1 MGVPVPSTDE
11 LGAIAAG
18 FGLSPS
24 HDELAAYRELV
35 AGSLAAYDA
44 VEDLYQQQAPAI
56 PERKSWRPEPADN
69 PLGAWYRQCAVRE
82 RDDGPLAGR
91 RIAIKDNV
99 DVAGVPMMNG
109 SATLEGFVP
118 RSDATVVRRILVAGG
133 EIAGKAV
140 CEDLC
145 FSGGSHTA
153 ATGPVRNPWD
163 PSRSAGGSSCGSA
176 VLVATGQ
183 VDMAIAGDQGGSV
196 RMPAGWCGIVGIKA
210 SYGLVPYTGAFPI
223 EYTID
228 NLGPIARTVDDV
240 ALLLTAIAGPDGVDD
255 RQLQAPS
262 GVDYTVGLDRDPADL
277 RIAVVAEGFGHP
289 NSDAEVDETV
299 RAALGRLEAAGAEV
313 RQVSIPEHLWA
324 AAVWSVIAT
333 EGGAWQMLRGNGYG
347 LNHRGKYNPEIM
359 EAFRDGWRRHGN
371 EVSHS
376 VKYVALFG
384 QYMLNLGG
392 GSCYAKAQNVRPL
405 INQAYDRALEGCDV
419 LCYPTLPMMP
429 TVLPAE
435 DCSVSEYVARAL
447 EMVPNTLPCSVTGHP
462 TINVPAG
469 LSDGLPVGMS
479 FVARHWNET
488 TALAAAKTY
497 ESLVGGF
504 PSPPAL

>member
-1 MGVPVPSTDE
+1 MGLPVPGIDE
-11 LGAIAAG
+11 LGAIAAS

-24 HDELAAYRELV
+24 DEDLVAYRELV

-44 VEDLYQQQAPAI
+44 VEDLYRRQAPAV
-56 PERKSWRPEPADN
+56 PERRWWRPEPAEN

-118 RSDATVVRRILVAGG
+118 RADATVVRRILDAGG

-145 FSGGSHTA
+145 FSGASHTP

-163 PSRSAGGSSCGSA
+163 PSRSSGGSSGGSA
-176 VLVATGQ
+176 ALVAAGE
-183 VDMAIAGDQGGSV
+183 VDMAIGGDQGGSV
-196 RMPAGWCGIVGIKA
+196 RIPSCWSGVVGLKA
-210 SYGLVPYTGAFPI
+210 TYGLVPYTGAFPI

-228 NLGPIARTVDDV
+228 HLGPIARTVDEV
-240 ALLLTAIAGPDGVDD
+240 ALLLTVIAGPDGLDH
-255 RQLQAPS
+255 RQASAPS
-262 GVDYTVGLDRDPADL
+262 GLDYTTGLDRDPAGL
-277 RIAVVAEGFGHP
+277 RIGVVAEGFGLESSEP
-289 NSDAEVDETV
+289 EVDGTV
-299 RAALGRLEAAGAEV
+299 RAALARLEAAGAEV
-313 RQVSIPEHLWA
+313 REVSIPEHAWA
-324 AAVWSVIAT
+324 PAVWSVIAT
-333 EGGAWQMLRGNGYG
+333 EGAAWQMLRGNGYG
-347 LNHRGKYNPEIM
+347 LNHLGGYNPEIM
-359 EAFRDGWRRHGN
+359 QSFAEGWRRHGD

-376 VKYVALFG
+376 VKFVALCG
-384 QYMLNLGG
+384 QYTLDLLG
-392 GSCYAKAQNVRPL
+392 GSCYAKAQNLRPL
-405 INQAYDRALEGCDV
+405 VTAAYDRALEGFDV
-419 LCYPTLPMMP
+419 LCYPTLPMRA
-429 TVLPAE
+429 TVLPPE
-435 DCSVSEYVARAL
+435 DCSIAEYVARAL

-462 TINVPAG
+462 AVNVPAG

-479 FVARHWNET
+479 LVARHWEET
-488 TALAAAKTY
+488 TALAAARSY

-504 PSPPAL
+504 PGPPPR

>member
-1 MGVPVPSTDE
+1 MAVPIPSTDE
-11 LGAIAAG
+11 LGAIAES

-24 HDELAAYRELV
+24 EDELTTYRDLV
-35 AGSLAAYDA
+35 ADALEAYET
-44 VEDLYQQQAPAI
+44 VEDLYQQQAPAM
-56 PERKSWRPEPADN
+56 PERHSWRPEPADN

-82 RDDGPLAGR
+82 QPDGPLAGKR
-91 RIAIKDNV
+91 VAIKDNV

-118 RSDATVVRRILVAGG
+118 RTDATVVRRILEAGG

-153 ATGPVRNPWD
+153 ATGPVHNPWD

-176 VLVATGQ
+176 VLVATGE

-196 RMPAGWCGIVGIKA
+196 RMPAGWSGVVGIKA
-210 SYGLVPYTGAFPI
+210 TFGLVPYTGAFPI

-228 NLGPIARTVDDV
+228 NLGPIARTVEEV
-240 ALLLTAIAGPDGVDD
+240 AMLLTAIAGPDGVDD
-255 RQLQAPS
+255 RQAGAPA
-262 GVDYTVGLDRDPADL
+262 GVDYTAGLDREPADL
-277 RIAVVAEGFGHP
+277 RVGVVAEGFGHP
-289 NSDAEVDETV
+289 NSEAEVDATV

-313 RQVSIPEHLWA
+313 REISLPEHLWA
-324 AAVWSVIAT
+324 TAVWSVIAT
-333 EGGAWQMLRGNGYG
+333 EGAAWQMLRGNGYG
-347 LNHRGKYNPEIM
+347 LNHKGHYNPEIM
-359 EAFRDGWRRHGN
+359 QAFAEGWRRYGN
-371 EVSHS
+371 DVSHS
-376 VKYVALFG
+376 VKYVALCG
-384 QYMLNLGG
+384 QYTLNLLG
-392 GSCYAKAQNVRPL
+392 GSCYAKAQNLRPL
-405 INQAYDRALEGCDV
+405 VTAAYDRALASCDV
-419 LCYPTLPMMP
+419 LCYPTLPMRP
-429 TVLPAE
+429 TLLPAA

-479 FVARHWNET
+479 FVARHWDET

-504 PSPPAL
+504 PSPPAH

>member
-11 LGAIAAG
+11 LGAIAES

-24 HDELAAYRELV
+24 EADLATYRELV
-35 AGSLAAYDA
+35 AGSLAAYDD
-44 VEDLYQQQAPAI
+44 VEDLYRQQAPVV
-56 PERKSWRPEPADN
+56 PERSSWQPEPADN
-69 PLGAWYRQCAVRE
+69 PLGAWYRRCAVRE
-82 RDDGPLAGR
+82 RDEGLLAGKQV
-91 RIAIKDNV
+91 AIKDNV

-118 RSDATVVRRILVAGG
+118 RSDASVVRRILEAGG

-163 PSRSAGGSSCGSA
+163 PTRSAGGSSCGSA
-176 VLVATGQ
+176 VLVATGE

-196 RMPAGWCGIVGIKA
+196 RMPAGWSGIVGIKA

-223 EYTID
+223 EYTLD
-228 NLGPIARTVDDV
+228 HLGPVARTVDDV
-240 ALLLTAIAGPDGVDD
+240 ALLLTAIAGPDGVDQ
-255 RQLQAPS
+255 RQLSAPS
-262 GVDYTVGLDRDPADL
+262 GVDYTAGLEREPASL
-277 RIAVVAEGFGHP
+277 RIGVVSEGFGHSI
-289 NSDAEVDETV
+289 SDAAVDDTV
-299 RAALGRLEAAGAEV
+299 RGALARLEAAGAEV
-313 RQVSIPEHLWA
+313 AEMSLPEHAWA
-324 AAVWSVIAT
+324 PAVWSVIAT

-347 LNHRGKYNPEIM
+347 LNHRGRYNPEIM
-359 EAFRDGWRRHGN
+359 EAFAAGWRRHGD

-384 QYMLNLGG
+384 QYMLNLHG
-392 GSCYAKAQNVRPL
+392 GSSYAKAQNLRPL
-405 INQAYDRALEGCDV
+405 VNQAYDRALESCDV

-429 TVLPAE
+429 TALPPE
-435 DCSVSEYVARAL
+435 DCSIADYVARAL

-462 TINVPAG
+462 VVNVPAG

-479 FVARHWNET
+479 FVARCWDET

-504 PSPPAL
+504 PTPPGY

>member
-11 LGAIAAG
+11 LGAIAAS

-24 HDELAAYRELV
+24 DEDLAAYRELV

-44 VEDLYQQQAPAI
+44 VEDLYQQQAPAA
-56 PERKSWRPEPADN
+56 PERHSWRPEPADN
-69 PLGAWYRQCAVRE
+69 PLGAWYRQCALQE
-82 RDDGPLAGR
+82 RHDGPLAGR
-91 RIAIKDNV
+91 RVAIKDNV
-99 DVAGVPMMNG
+99 DVAGVAMMNG

-118 RSDATVVRRILVAGG
+118 RSDASVVRRILEAGG

-163 PSRSAGGSSCGSA
+163 PTRSAGGSSCGSA
-176 VLVATGQ
+176 VLVATGE

-196 RMPAGWCGIVGIKA
+196 RMPAGWSGVVGIKA
-210 SYGLVPYTGAFPI
+210 TFGLVPYTGAFPI

-228 NLGPIARTVDDV
+228 NLGPIARTVDDT
-240 ALLLTAIAGPDGVDD
+240 ALLLTAIAGPDGVDH
-255 RQLQAPS
+255 RQAGAPS
-262 GVDYTVGLDRDPADL
+262 GVDYTAGLDRDPADL
-277 RIAVVAEGFGHP
+277 RIGVVAEGFGHP
-289 NSDAEVDETV
+289 NSESEVDETV

-313 RQVSIPEHLWA
+313 RQVSVPEHLWA

-333 EGGAWQMLRGNGYG
+333 EGSAWQMLRGNGYG
-347 LNHRGKYNPEIM
+347 LNHKGHYNPEIM
-359 EAFRDGWRRHGN
+359 HAFAEGWRRAGN

-376 VKYVALFG
+376 VKFVALCG
-384 QYMLNLGG
+384 QYTLNLLG
-392 GSCYAKAQNVRPL
+392 GSCYAKAQNLRPRVAA
-405 INQAYDRALEGCDV
+405 AYDRALEGCDV
-419 LCYPTLPMMP
+419 LCYPTLPMRA
-429 TVLPAE
+429 TVLPAS
-435 DCSVSEYVARAL
+435 DCSVADYVARAL

-462 TINVPAG
+462 TINLPAG

-479 FVARHWNET
+479 FVARHWDET

-504 PSPPAL
+504 PSPPGH

>member
-1 MGVPVPSTDE
+1 MGVPVPGTDE
-11 LGAIAAG
+11 LGAIAAS

-24 HDELAAYRELV
+24 DDDLAAYRELV
-35 AGSLAAYDA
+35 AGSLAAYDT

-56 PERKSWRPEPADN
+56 PERKSWRPEPAEN
-69 PLGAWYRQCAVRE
+69 PLGAWYRRCAVRE
-82 RDDGPLAGR
+82 RPDGPLEGR
-91 RIAIKDNV
+91 RVAIKDNV
-99 DVAGVPMMNG
+99 DVAGVAMMNG

-118 RSDATVVRRILVAGG
+118 RSDASVVRRILEAGG

-176 VLVATGQ
+176 VLVATRQ

-196 RMPAGWCGIVGIKA
+196 RMPAGWSGVVGIKA
-210 SYGLVPYTGAFPI
+210 TFGLVPYTGAFPI

-240 ALLLTAIAGPDGVDD
+240 ALLLTAIAGPDGMDH
-255 RQLQAPS
+255 RQAGAPS
-262 GVDYTVGLDRDPADL
+262 GADYTAGLDRDPADL
-277 RIAVVAEGFGHP
+277 RIGVVTEGFGHP
-289 NSDAEVDETV
+289 NSEGAVDHTV
-299 RAALGRLEAAGAEV
+299 RAAAGRLEAAGAEV
-313 RQVSIPEHLWA
+313 REVSIPEHLWA

-333 EGGAWQMLRGNGYG
+333 EGAARQMLRGNGYG
-347 LNHRGKYNPEIM
+347 LNHKGHYNPEIM
-359 EAFRDGWRRHGN
+359 QAFAEGWRRHGDD
-371 EVSHS
+371 VSHS
-376 VKYVALFG
+376 VKFVALCG
-384 QYMLNLGG
+384 QYTLNLLG
-392 GSCYAKAQNVRPL
+392 GSCYAKAQNLRPL
-405 INQAYDRALEGCDV
+405 VKAAYDRALDTCDV
-419 LCYPTLPMMP
+419 LCYPTLPMRATP
-429 TVLPAE
+429 LPAE

-447 EMVPNTLPCSVTGHP
+447 EMVPNTLPSSVTGHP

-479 FVARHWNET
+479 FVARYWDET

>member
-1 MGVPVPSTDE
+1 MAVPIPSTDE
-11 LGAIAAG
+11 LEP
-18 FGLSPS
+18 SPRAS
-24 HDELAAYRELV
+24 ACHPAMTIWPPT
-35 AGSLAAYDA
+35 GSLSQGRWRPTTV
-44 VEDLYQQQAPAI
+44 VEYLYQQQAPAM
-56 PERKSWRPEPADN
+56 PERDSWRPEPAGN

-82 RDDGPLAGR
+82 RDDGPLAGKR
-91 RIAIKDNV
+91 VAIKDNV

-118 RSDATVVRRILVAGG
+118 RADATVVRRILEAGG

-196 RMPAGWCGIVGIKA
+196 RMPAGWSGIVGIKA

-223 EYTID
+223 EYTFD
-228 NLGPIARTVDDV
+228 HLGPVARTVADV
-240 ALLLTAIAGPDGVDD
+240 ALLLTAIAGPDGVDQ

-299 RAALGRLEAAGAEV
+299 RAALDRLAAAGAEV

-347 LNHRGKYNPEIM
+347 LNHRGQYNPEIM
-359 EAFRDGWRRHGN
+359 EAFRDGWQRHGD

-392 GSCYAKAQNVRPL
+392 GILLRQGSERAPADQSGVRPGSGWL
-405 INQAYDRALEGCDV
+405 RRALLPDASHDADRA
-419 LCYPTLPMMP
+419 
-429 TVLPAE
+429 
-435 DCSVSEYVARAL
+435 
-447 EMVPNTLPCSVTGHP
+447 
-462 TINVPAG
+462 AG
-469 LSDGLPVGMS
+469 
-479 FVARHWNET
+479 
-488 TALAAAKTY
+488 
-497 ESLVGGF
+497 
-504 PSPPAL
+504 

>member
-11 LGAIAAG
+11 LGAIAAS

-24 HDELAAYRELV
+24 DDELAAYRELV
-35 AGSLAAYDA
+35 AGSLAAYDT
-44 VEDLYQQQAPAI
+44 VEDLYQQQAPAV
-56 PERKSWRPEPADN
+56 PERHSWRPAPADN
-69 PLGAWYRQCAVRE
+69 PFGAWYRRCAVRE
-82 RDDGPLAGR
+82 YDDGLLAGR
-91 RIAIKDNV
+91 RVAIKDNV

-118 RSDATVVRRILVAGG
+118 RADATVVRRILEAGG

-153 ATGPVRNPWD
+153 ATGAVRNPWD

-196 RMPAGWCGIVGIKA
+196 RMPAGWSGVVGIKTTF
-210 SYGLVPYTGAFPI
+210 GLVPYTGAFPI

-240 ALLLTAIAGPDGVDD
+240 ALLLTAIAGPDGMDH
-255 RQLQAPS
+255 RQASVPS
-262 GVDYTVGLDRDPADL
+262 GVDYTAGLDRDPADL
-277 RIAVVAEGFGHP
+277 RVAVVSEGFDHP
-289 NSDAEVDETV
+289 NSEQEVDKTV
-299 RAALGRLEAAGAEV
+299 RAALGNLAAAGADV
-313 RQVSIPEHLWA
+313 REISIPEHLWA
-324 AAVWSVIAT
+324 PAVWSVIAT
-333 EGGAWQMLRGNGYG
+333 EGSAWQMLRGNGYG
-347 LNHRGKYNPEIM
+347 LNHKGRYNPEIM
-359 EAFRDGWRRHGN
+359 QAFAEGWRRHGD

-376 VKYVALFG
+376 VKFVALCG
-384 QYMLNLGG
+384 QYTLNLLG
-392 GSCYAKAQNVRPL
+392 GSCYAKAQNLRPL
-405 INQAYDRALEGCDV
+405 VRAGYDRALESCDV
-419 LCYPTLPMMP
+419 LCYPTLPMRA
-429 TVLPAE
+429 TVLPPA
-435 DCSVSEYVARAL
+435 DCSVADYVARAL

-479 FVARHWNET
+479 FVARHWDET
-488 TALAAAKTY
+488 TALAAAKAY

-504 PSPPAL
+504 PSPPGH